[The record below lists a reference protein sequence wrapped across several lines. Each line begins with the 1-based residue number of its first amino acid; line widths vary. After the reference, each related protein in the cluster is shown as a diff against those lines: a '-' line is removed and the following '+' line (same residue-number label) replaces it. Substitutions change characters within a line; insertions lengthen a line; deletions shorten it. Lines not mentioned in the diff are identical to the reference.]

1 MPMATL
7 ASRTLVAIDSSRRQ
21 FNVQLEI
28 GTPYRCAEND
38 WACAVAIDGLFQ
50 YLWDQHGVDAFQALI
65 VAQTYARTLLTDF
78 VAQGGQLLNV
88 VDGAPL
94 DVDQLFTQG

>member
-1 MPMATL
+1 MVAL
-7 ASRTLVAIDSSRRQ
+7 ASRTLVAIDGSLRR
-21 FNVQLEI
+21 FNVRLEI

-38 WACAVAIDGLFQ
+38 WACAVALDGLFQ
-50 YLWDQHGVDAFQALI
+50 YLWDQHGVDSFQALI

-78 VAQGGQLLNV
+78 VAQGGQLLHV
-88 VDGAPL
+88 ADDAPL

>member
-1 MPMATL
+1 MPMAVL
-7 ASRTLVAIDSSRRQ
+7 ASRTLVAIDSSGRQ
-21 FNVQLEI
+21 FNVRLEL

-38 WACAVAIDGLFQ
+38 WACAVALDGLFE

-65 VAQTYARTLLTDF
+65 AAQAYARTLLTDF
-78 VAQGGQLLNV
+78 VERGGKLLNA

-94 DVDQLFTQG
+94 DVDVLFTQG